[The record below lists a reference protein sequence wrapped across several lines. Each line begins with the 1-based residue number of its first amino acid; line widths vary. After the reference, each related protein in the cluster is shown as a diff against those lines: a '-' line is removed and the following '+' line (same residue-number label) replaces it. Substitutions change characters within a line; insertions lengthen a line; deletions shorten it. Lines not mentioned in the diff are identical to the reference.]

1 MSGPEAAVEARD
13 VRKRFGAVEAL
24 RGLTVT
30 VHTGQIY
37 GLLGPNG
44 SGKTTFIRA
53 VAGLLRPEGG
63 TLTVLGRGAREAVG
77 TGRIGYMTQAAALYV
92 ELSVDENLRFF
103 AALLGIH
110 DVDRRIEEVLR
121 TVDLLDRR
129 RSVVGTLSG
138 GMRQRISLAT
148 ALLHDPRL
156 LLLDEPTVGVDPAL
170 RRAFW
175 DHFRA
180 LAQRGVTILV
190 SSHVMDEAARCDRL
204 GLIRDGRVL
213 AEGSAAALVARAGTA
228 DLESAFLAL
237 SESAAAPAAKG
248 SARSATAE
256 RNR

>member
-1 MSGPEAAVEARD
+1 MDAAVEARD

-30 VHTGQIY
+30 VRTGEIY

-103 AALLGIH
+103 AALLGLH
-110 DVDRRIEEVLR
+110 DADRQIDEVLR

-129 RSVVGTLSG
+129 RSVVATLSG
-138 GMRQRISLAT
+138 GMRQRISLAI
-148 ALLHDPRL
+148 ALLHEPQL

-175 DHFRA
+175 EHFRA
-180 LAQRGVTILV
+180 LARRGVTILV

-204 GLIRDGRVL
+204 GLIRNGRVL
-213 AEGSAAALVARAGTA
+213 AEGSAAELVTRAGTA
-228 DLESAFLAL
+228 DLETAFLAL
-237 SESAAAPAAKG
+237 SEAAPAAKG

-256 RNR
+256 RNGP